1 MINEIGEKIAA
12 LRKSKGLTLKNMS
25 ELCGLSISFLSQ
37 IENGSS
43 SLAITSLKKIAETL
57 NVPITYFF
65 DTHENHHYHV
75 TLEKQE
81 KWNIEG
87 SPFEYVRLSG
97 QFPESSVEPLLVTL
111 PPNSNFGQVYS
122 HPGEE
127 FVYVLEGALLVDLDG
142 KQHRVKTG
150 ESIHYPS
157 TLPHSWSNPSAQQ
170 VRVLSV
176 SSPPLFK

>member
-1 MINEIGEKIAA
+1 MITEIGEKIGA

-43 SLAITSLKKIAETL
+43 SLAITSLKKIADTL

-65 DTHENHHYHV
+65 DSHENHTYHV
-75 TLEKQE
+75 RLEDQQT
-81 KWNIEG
+81 WHIEG

-97 QFPESSVEPLLVTL
+97 QFPETGIEPLLMTL
-111 PPNSNFGQVYS
+111 PPHTDLGHVYT

-127 FVYVLEGALLVDLDG
+127 FVYVLQGLLI
-142 KQHRVKTG
+142 KFVKGT
-150 ESIHYPS
+150 
-157 TLPHSWSNPSAQQ
+157 
-170 VRVLSV
+170 
-176 SSPPLFK
+176 PLFMATL